1 MENLKDSKPNA
12 EEAESSTFVNTGFQK
27 WESGRRD
34 WLNYSGVTSSPSAA
48 SSSSQ
53 HRCLPSS
60 RKKKKGAVSLNVDK
74 TIDLIVSN
82 RWRIAVKGGQKE
94 KEKATFDRPVP
105 LPQMIDILVNLW
117 EAEEK

>member
-1 MENLKDSKPNA
+1 
-12 EEAESSTFVNTGFQK
+12 
-27 WESGRRD
+27 
-34 WLNYSGVTSSPSAA
+34 
-48 SSSSQ
+48 
-53 HRCLPSS
+53 
-60 RKKKKGAVSLNVDK
+60 VDK

-117 EAEEK
+117 EAEGML